1 MNFLE
6 EIANKWKEGCKSAT
20 LATLKVSQT
29 FDKNAFG
36 GKLQKSLAK
45 QHANMGEYKKA
56 IDYQTKAYEMAE
68 RKGDLEE
75 KGNACRRLGKLYFKT
90 GDYEISIHCCE
101 EYLKNASCDRK
112 KKARTKRILGLSY
125 QNLGQN
131 NAAIPH
137 LERCLELFE
146 GLKHETRNEKQ
157 ILKNDE
163 ERAEANGNLGI
174 AYRELREYEKA
185 EDKLKKCLEISKN
198 RGFSTLTQK
207 VFIELACVYKAWKHH
222 ESAIRYFHYSLRLA
236 IELQEKAEIAKAY
249 NHLADAYLS
258 QNQPRSAIYY
268 LKNASE
274 NCDRLT
280 LLTHVERLGRA
291 YLMNKQPKMAV
302 VCFEEYLS
310 DEANEA
316 DSLEKANVIIK
327 RGKSYAELD
336 RHKIAVAC
344 YWDGL
349 KMIKKFKE
357 KKIEIEAY
365 EGLGDSYYK
374 TKKYDDS
381 QKCYKEALKIS
392 DALDDKQLK
401 GRVLIKLGDIFRVQ
415 ENTEEA
421 VSCYFDARM
430 IAESI
435 GDKEMQADAYEGLGN
450 STSEYEQAI
459 ENHKKCLQLAIDLV
473 DRKRQQKAHENL
485 GNAYL
490 ATKKLSKACESYES
504 CYTIATFRKDI
515 AAVYRC
521 KRNMGDAYFEKK
533 DYENAILHHKICLET
548 ATQINYIPEKAEL
561 NRVLGCSYSKI
572 NQPKKALACYEKFLG
587 MPNEKMDDFKVATV
601 CLDAGKLCTES
612 GDVKSAIYLYLECL
626 NRAED
631 NLELKQEVYEQLGDA
646 FYKDSQ
652 YKNACK
658 YYSEIDQRCIQ
669 EPDRRSQINYKLG
682 KAEFCQK
689 DIPMAI
695 KYYYTALDF
704 AQDEKNKADI
714 FEALGEAFFLKK
726 DYDSAISCH
735 TQNLEF
741 ARRISDEKRLQIGYE
756 KLGDACSASGQW
768 ILAVKYYNQSCSEA
782 DEKDRMVKCERKL
795 GNAYYHVKSYK
806 KAIECLENANEK
818 SHLKEK
824 YDIIGHAYAKIGQYK
839 KAMKCFSE
847 DLIADQ
853 NDKLRQARTQGSIG
867 KLHIKTGEF
876 QNAIECHKKAVD
888 LIQQFVDSED
898 KTVEGKEAEAK
909 AYCDLGCA
917 YQANGQYDEAL
928 KFQMKSL
935 KLAENLKNK
944 SQQGR
949 AHKKIGNI
957 ESATGDYQQ
966 AIDSYYTCLDIV
978 KNMEKSTR
986 LRVSSKLGCTW
997 RSIGSHDNAVYHH
1010 KEQVNMADNLK
1021 EKAQALANLGTDY
1034 EVYGDYVQG
1043 LKYQEEYL
1051 TVAKEMD
1058 NDTEQG
1064 HAYVNIG
1071 KVHLAKGEYKE
1082 AIRKSE
1088 IAKKLGGKA
1097 YATIQYDLA
1106 NDRRCKEMKIVQIEA
1121 DSNIGMGHLG
1131 TGSYAMAVSFFRNQM
1146 KLAEEIGDKRRVG
1159 RANENLGNY
1168 YAAVGECDK
1177 AISSYNKSLE
1187 IAECVGDKSGIGRV
1201 KGCMGATFAEIG
1213 QYRNAVKCH
1222 QEEQKI
1228 AMYFGNKVRE
1238 GQALGNLGNAYV
1250 GLCDYQKAFKLLD
1263 ESKEIAEEYNVQD
1276 DEKRANRNLGNAF
1289 VATGQ
1294 HQKALSFLGKA
1305 LEISK
1310 QLGHKSAEGR
1320 IHESMGKAYYLSGK
1334 IEPSIEYSEKSL
1346 SIARSVGDRAGEGRA
1361 LGTLSNAYIEF
1372 GQNYQTA
1379 ISNLRDYLRIS
1390 KELSNEA
1397 DQGNALESM
1406 AAAFIE
1412 IGQIKKALGCCDEAL
1427 KIAKNLKDKAR
1438 EGRAY
1443 GNFGKLYT
1451 AIGDYERAIAN
1462 HREHLKIATELGDKT
1477 EMGKANGNLGNA
1489 YNANNKHEA
1498 AMVCHKKDRDIADDL
1513 NNDAQK
1519 ARAEGNMGNTY
1530 TYIGRFE
1537 KALNCHLKRLN
1548 IAEKLDDKPSLA
1560 KALLGLGVHYIKTDQ
1575 FEDAIEH
1582 LNRLDKISRPADL
1595 GNSELTAMAQ
1605 ELLGKCYQQIEVPK
1619 ACSYFAKS
1627 IINFQTIRDSLP
1639 DHDEFNIS
1647 MSNKFAHVHKL
1658 LLQSLLNIK
1667 EVKTALLV
1675 SDCGKAQA
1683 LHDLMWK
1690 MVKSDAGFSLKYFE
1704 HDPMEEIAKGLS
1716 SSDPERLF
1724 SQSLFR
1730 VISSNQTD
1738 TIISYAF
1745 GEDGDLHSWVISKG
1759 GVFYKSIKITN
1770 EPSMRSYLCKQIKN
1784 LNRQLNVTGAQVDTA
1799 QDGKK
1804 VRDFEARASNPL
1816 WLMSDDIESDQERLA
1831 DPCSPKYDH
1840 STTPRERGPST
1851 KSFPQKTAQNSCL
1864 RDLYAT
1870 LIQPI
1875 EEYLTGSKLLV
1886 VPEGPLFTLPFA
1898 ALLDSNGN
1906 HLCDKYS
1913 LQFIPSLHVLNSCL
1927 YPQPVEELG
1936 PALFVGNPA
1945 ISEAYLDGKCVHL
1958 DSLQFAEEEV
1968 TKCSNYFN
1976 AQPLVGQM
1984 ATKEKVLKEMKT
1996 ACVIHIAAHG
2006 NQNRAEIFL
2015 TPNEGNPHDT
2025 SSFLL
2030 TAEDII
2036 KTPLKARL
2044 VVLSS
2049 CYSGCGKISA
2059 EGVVGIARSFIGS
2072 GARAV
2077 LVALWAINDTTTKEF
2092 MIELYKK
2099 LINDKCSVCTALQ
2112 QTMVVLKRKYWEP
2125 RFWAQFQLFGENI
2138 VL

>member
-36 GKLQKSLAK
+36 GKLQKTLAK
-45 QHANMGEYKKA
+45 QHANTGEYEKA
-56 IDYQTKAYEMAE
+56 IDYQAKAYEIAE
-68 RKGDLEE
+68 RVGNVED

-90 GDYEISIHCCE
+90 GNYEISIHCCK

-112 KKARTKRILGLSY
+112 KKARTKRILGLCY
-125 QNLGQN
+125 QNIGQN
-131 NAAIPH
+131 NEAIPH

-146 GLKHETRNEKQ
+146 GLKNETRNEKQ
-157 ILKNDE
+157 ALKNDE

-174 AYRELREYEKA
+174 AYRELGEYEKA
-185 EDKLKKCLEISKN
+185 EDKFKKCLEISKK
-198 RGFSTLTQK
+198 RGFSTLTQQ

-222 ESAIRYFHYSLRLA
+222 ESAIKYFRYSLRLA
-236 IELQEKAEIAKAY
+236 RELEDKAEIAKAY
-249 NHLADAYLS
+249 NYLAEAYLS
-258 QNQPRSAIYY
+258 QNQPQSAISY
-268 LKNASE
+268 LQKACE

-280 LLTHVERLGRA
+280 LLTHIERLGRA
-291 YLMNKQPKMAV
+291 YLMNKQPKKAI
-302 VCFEEYLS
+302 VCFKEYLS

-316 DSLEKANVIIK
+316 DSLEKANVSIK
-327 RGKSYAELD
+327 MGKSYAELD
-336 RHKIAVAC
+336 QHKIAVTC
-344 YWDGL
+344 YRDGL
-349 KMIKKFKE
+349 EMIKKFKE
-357 KKIEIEAY
+357 KKIESEAY

-381 QKCYKEALKIS
+381 QKCYKEALDIS

-401 GRVLIKLGDIFRVQ
+401 GRVFIKLGDICRLQ
-415 ENTEEA
+415 NTEEA
-421 VSCYFDARM
+421 VPYYFDARV

-490 ATKKLSKACESYES
+490 ARKKLSKACESYES

-521 KRNMGDAYFEKK
+521 KRNMGDAYFEKE

-548 ATQINYIPEKAEL
+548 ATQINCISEKAEL
-561 NRVLGCSYSKI
+561 NRVLGCSYSKM

-587 MPNEKMDDFKVATV
+587 MLNEKMDDFKVARV
-601 CLDAGKLCTES
+601 CLDAGKLCIES
-612 GDVKSAIYLYLECL
+612 GDVKRAIDLYHECL
-626 NRAED
+626 GRVED
-631 NLELKQEVYEQLGDA
+631 NLELKQEVHEKLGDA
-646 FYKDSQ
+646 CYKNSQ
-652 YKNACK
+652 YEDACK
-658 YYSEIDQRCIQ
+658 NYGKIDQLRIQ
-669 EPDRRSQINYKLG
+669 ELDRRSQINYKIG

-689 DIPMAI
+689 HIQMAI
-695 KYYYTALDF
+695 QYYYAALDF

-714 FEALGEAFFLKK
+714 FEALGEAFFLNKE
-726 DYDSAISCH
+726 YENTISYH
-735 TQNLEF
+735 TLNLEF
-741 ARRISDEKRLQIGYE
+741 ARRISDEKRLQRGYE
-756 KLGDACSASGQW
+756 SLGDAYSATGQW
-768 ILAVKYYNQSCSEA
+768 FLAVKYYNQSCSEA

-818 SHLKEK
+818 SHLKEN
-824 YDIIGHAYAKIGQYK
+824 YDIIGHACVKIGQYK
-839 KAMKCFSE
+839 KAMKYFFE
-847 DLIADQ
+847 DLMTDE

-898 KTVEGKEAEAK
+898 KNAEGKEAEAE

-957 ESATGDYQQ
+957 HSVTGDYQQ
-966 AIDSYYTCLDIV
+966 AINSYYTCLDNV
-978 KNMEKSTR
+978 KNMEKSAR
-986 LRVSSKLGCTW
+986 LRVLSKLGCTW
-997 RSIGSHDNAVYHH
+997 RSIGRHGNAVYYH
-1010 KEQVNMADNLK
+1010 KEQVNIADNLK

-1043 LKYQEEYL
+1043 LKCQEKYL

-1058 NDTEQG
+1058 DDTEQG

-1071 KVHLAKGEYKE
+1071 KVHLARGEYKE

-1097 YATIQYDLA
+1097 YATIQHDMA
-1106 NDRRCKEMKIVQIEA
+1106 NDRRCKKMKTIQIEA
-1121 DSNIGMGHLG
+1121 DSNIGMGHIG
-1131 TGSYAMAVSFFRNQM
+1131 TGSYAKVLSFFRNQM

-1159 RANENLGNY
+1159 GANENLGNY
-1168 YAAVGECDK
+1168 YAAVGECNK

-1187 IAECVGDKSGIGRV
+1187 IAECVGDKGGIGRV

-1213 QYRNAVKCH
+1213 QYQDAVECH
-1222 QEEQKI
+1222 EEELKI
-1228 AMYFGNKVRE
+1228 AMDFGNKVRE

-1250 GLCDYQKAFKLLD
+1250 GLCEYQKAIELL
-1263 ESKEIAEEYNVQD
+1263 EKSKKIAEEYNVQA

-1305 LEISK
+1305 LRISE
-1310 QLGHKSAEGR
+1310 QLGHRAAEGR
-1320 IHESMGKAYYLSGK
+1320 IHERMAKAYYLSGK
-1334 IEPSIEYSEKSL
+1334 IEQSIESCGNSL
-1346 SIARSVGDRAGEGRA
+1346 FIARNVGDLAGEGRA

-1379 ISNLRDYLRIS
+1379 ISHLREYLRIS
-1390 KELSNEA
+1390 EELSNEA
-1397 DQGNALESM
+1397 DKGNALESM
-1406 AAAFIE
+1406 AAVFIE
-1412 IGQIKKALGCCDEAL
+1412 IGQIQKALGCCAEAL
-1427 KIAKNLKDKAR
+1427 IIAKNLKDKAR

-1451 AIGDYERAIAN
+1451 AIGDYEKAIAN
-1462 HREHLKIATELGDKT
+1462 HRDHLKIAAELGDKP
-1477 EMGKANGNLGNA
+1477 EVGKANGNLGNA
-1489 YNANNKHEA
+1489 YNANNKHEE

-1513 NNDAQK
+1513 NNNAQK

-1530 TYIGRFE
+1530 TYIGQFE

-1560 KALLGLGVHYIKTDQ
+1560 KALLGLGVHYIKTHQ
-1575 FEDAIEH
+1575 FEEAIEY

-1595 GNSELTAMAQ
+1595 DSSELTAMAQ
-1605 ELLGKCYQQIEVPK
+1605 ELLGKCYQQNEVSK

-1627 IINFQTIRDSLP
+1627 IINFQTIRDSLA

-1690 MVKSDAGFSLKYFE
+1690 MVKSGPGFSFRYFE
-1704 HDPMEEIAKGLS
+1704 HDPMEEIAKGVS
-1716 SSDPERLF
+1716 FGDSESLF
-1724 SQSLFR
+1724 NQSLFP
-1730 VISSNQTD
+1730 VINSNQAD

-1745 GEDGDLHSWVISKG
+1745 GEDGDLHSWVISERS
-1759 GVFYKSIKITN
+1759 VFHKSLKITN
-1770 EPSMRSYLCKQIKN
+1770 ETSMRSYLCKQIEN
-1784 LNRQLNVTGAQVDTA
+1784 LNRQLNVTGVQVDTS

-1816 WLMSDDIESDQERLA
+1816 WLMSDDIKSDQERLA
-1831 DPCSPKYDH
+1831 DPCSPEYDH
-1840 STTPRERGPST
+1840 RTTPQERGPST
-1851 KSFPQKTAQNSCL
+1851 KVFAQQTAQISCL
-1864 RDLYAT
+1864 QDLYAT

-1875 EEYLTGSKLLV
+1875 EEHFIGSKLLI

-1898 ALLDSNGN
+1898 ALLDSNRN

-1913 LQFIPSLHVLNSCL
+1913 LQFTPSLHVLNSCL
-1927 YPQPVEELG
+1927 STPPVKERG

-1945 ISEAYLDGKCVHL
+1945 ISEAYLDGQCVNL
-1958 DSLQFAEEEV
+1958 GSLQFAEEEV
-1968 TKCSNYFN
+1968 NKCSNYFN
-1976 AQPLVGQM
+1976 AQPLVRHM
-1984 ATKEKVLKEMKT
+1984 ATKEKVLNGMKT
-1996 ACVIHIAAHG
+1996 ASVIHIAAHG
-2006 NQNRAEIFL
+2006 NQSRAEIFL
-2015 TPNEGNPHDT
+2015 TPNEGDPHDT

-2030 TAEDII
+2030 TAEDIM

-2049 CYSGCGKISA
+2049 CYSGCGTICA

-2077 LVALWAINDTTTKEF
+2077 LVALWAINDSTTMEF
-2092 MIELYKK
+2092 MIELYKN
-2099 LINDKCSVCTALQ
+2099 LIDDKCSVCTALQ
-2112 QTMVVLKRKYWEP
+2112 QAMVALKRKYWEP

>member
-6 EIANKWKEGCKSAT
+6 GIADKWKEGCKNAT
-20 LATLKVSQT
+20 LATLKVTQT

-45 QHANMGEYKKA
+45 QHANTGEYEKA
-56 IDYQTKAYEMAE
+56 IDYQAKAYEIAE
-68 RKGDLEE
+68 QVGNLEE

-90 GDYEISIHCCE
+90 GDYEISIHCCK
-101 EYLKNASCDRK
+101 EYLKNSSCDRK
-112 KKARTKRILGLSY
+112 KEARTKRILGLSY
-125 QNLGQN
+125 QKLGQKN
-131 NAAIPH
+131 EAIPH
-137 LERCLELFE
+137 LEKCLELFE

-157 ILKNDE
+157 ALKNDK

-174 AYRELREYEKA
+174 AYRELGEFEKA
-185 EDKLKKCLEISKN
+185 EDKLKKCLEISKK
-198 RGFSTLTQK
+198 RGLSTLTQQ

-222 ESAIRYFHYSLRLA
+222 ESAIKYFRYSLRLA
-236 IELQEKAEIAKAY
+236 IELEEKAEIAKAY
-249 NHLADAYLS
+249 NYLAEAYLS
-258 QNQPRSAIYY
+258 QNQPQDAIYY
-268 LKNASE
+268 LKKACE

-291 YLMNKQPKMAV
+291 FLMNKQPEKAL

-327 RGKSYAELD
+327 RGKAYAELD
-336 RHKIAVAC
+336 RHKTAVTC
-344 YWDGL
+344 YRDGL
-349 KMIKKFKE
+349 EMIKKFKE
-357 KKIEIEAY
+357 KKIESEAY
-365 EGLGDSYYK
+365 EGLGDSYYE

-381 QKCYKEALKIS
+381 QKCYKEALEIS
-392 DALDDKQLK
+392 LALDDTQLK

-415 ENTEEA
+415 ENTQEA
-421 VSCYFDARM
+421 VRHYFDARM

-450 STSEYEQAI
+450 STSHEQAI
-459 ENHKKCLQLAIDLV
+459 DNHKKFLQLAKDLA
-473 DRKRQQKAHENL
+473 DKKRQQQAHENL

-490 ATKKLSKACESYES
+490 ARKKLSEACENYES
-504 CYTIATFRKDI
+504 CCTIATFRKDI

-521 KRNMGDAYFEKK
+521 KRYMGNAYFEKK

-548 ATQINYIPEKAEL
+548 ATQINYISEKAEL
-561 NRVLGCSYSKI
+561 NRVLGRSYSKL
-572 NQPKKALACYEKFLG
+572 NQPKDALACYEKFLG

-612 GDVKSAIYLYLECL
+612 GDVERAICLYHKCL
-626 NRAED
+626 DLVED
-631 NLELKQEVYEQLGDA
+631 NLELKQEVHEKLGDA
-646 FYKDSQ
+646 YYKNSQ
-652 YKNACK
+652 YKDACK
-658 YYSEIDQRCIQ
+658 YYGKID
-669 EPDRRSQINYKLG
+669 EPRIKELDRRSQINHKLG

-689 DIPMAI
+689 DIPKAI
-695 KYYYTALDF
+695 QYYHTALDF
-704 AQDEKNKADI
+704 AQDEKHKADI
-714 FEALGEAFFLKK
+714 FESLGEAYFLNKN
-726 DYDSAISCH
+726 YENTISYH
-735 TQNLEF
+735 SQNLEF
-741 ARRISDEKRLQIGYE
+741 AKRISDEKRLQRGYE
-756 KLGDACSASGQW
+756 RLGDAYSASGQW
-768 ILAVKYYNQSCSEA
+768 FLAVKYYNQSYSEA
-782 DEKDRMVKCERKL
+782 GETDRTVECERKL

-824 YDIIGHAYAKIGQYK
+824 YDIIGHACVKIGQYK
-839 KAMKCFSE
+839 KAMKYFFE

-853 NDKLRQARTQGSIG
+853 NDKLRQARNQGSIG
-867 KLHIKTGEF
+867 RLHIKTGEF
-876 QNAIECHKKAVD
+876 PDAIKCHKKAVD
-888 LIQQFVDSED
+888 LIKQFVDSVD
-898 KTVEGKEAEAK
+898 KNAEGKEAEAE

-928 KFQMKSL
+928 KFQIKSL
-935 KLAENLKNK
+935 KLSENLKNK

-949 AHKKIGNI
+949 AHKKIGNVK
-957 ESATGDYQQ
+957 SATGDYEQ
-966 AIDSYYTCLDIV
+966 AINSYYTCLDV
-978 KNMEKSTR
+978 LKNTEKSTR
-986 LRVSSKLGCTW
+986 MRVSSKLGCIW
-997 RSIGSHDNAVYHH
+997 RSIGGHDTAVNYHQ
-1010 KEQVNMADNLK
+1010 EQLNMADNLK
-1021 EKAQALANLGTDY
+1021 EKAKALANLGTDY
-1034 EVYGDYVQG
+1034 EVHGDYVQG

-1051 TVAKEMD
+1051 KVAKEMD

-1064 HAYVNIG
+1064 QAYVNIG
-1071 KVHLAKGEYKE
+1071 KVHLARGEYKE
-1082 AIRKSE
+1082 AMRKSE
-1088 IAKKLGGKA
+1088 IAKKLAGKA
-1097 YATIQYDLA
+1097 YATIQHDMA
-1106 NDRRCKEMKIVQIEA
+1106 NDRRCKEMKMIQIEA
-1121 DSNIGMGHLG
+1121 DSNIGMGHFR
-1131 TGSYAMAVSFFRNQM
+1131 TGSYVKAVSFFRNQM
-1146 KLAEEIGDKRRVG
+1146 KLAEEIGDKRREG

-1168 YAAVGECDK
+1168 YAAVGKCNK

-1187 IAECVGDKSGIGRV
+1187 IAERVGDKAGIGRV
-1201 KGCMGATFAEIG
+1201 KGCMGAAFAEIG
-1213 QYRNAVKCH
+1213 EYQNAVKYH
-1222 QEEQKI
+1222 EEEKEI
-1228 AMYFGNKVRE
+1228 AKEFGNKVRE
-1238 GQALGNLGNAYV
+1238 GQALGNLGNAKV
-1250 GLCDYQKAFKLLD
+1250 GLCEYEKAIESLEK
-1263 ESKEIAEEYNVQD
+1263 SKEIAEEYNVLA
-1276 DEKRANRNLGNAF
+1276 DEERANRNLGNAYA
-1289 VATGQ
+1289 ATGE

-1310 QLGHKSAEGR
+1310 QLGHKAAEGR
-1320 IHESMGKAYYLSGK
+1320 IHERMAKAYYLSGK
-1334 IEPSIEYSEKSL
+1334 IEPSIESSKKSL
-1346 SIARSVGDRAGEGRA
+1346 LIARYVGDRAGEGRA
-1361 LGTLSNAYIEF
+1361 LGTFSNAYIEF

-1379 ISNLRDYLRIS
+1379 ISQLREYLRIS
-1390 KELSNEA
+1390 EELSNEA
-1397 DQGNALESM
+1397 DKGNALESM

-1427 KIAKNLKDKAR
+1427 GIAKKLEDKAR

-1451 AIGDYERAIAN
+1451 AIGDYEKAIEN
-1462 HREHLKIATELGDKT
+1462 HREHLSIATELGDKA
-1477 EMGKANGNLGNA
+1477 EIGKANGNLGNA
-1489 YNANNKHEA
+1489 YNASNKHEE
-1498 AMVCHKKDRDIADDL
+1498 AMACHEKDRDIADYL

-1530 TYIGRFE
+1530 THIGQLER
-1537 KALNCHLKRLN
+1537 ALKCHLERLN
-1548 IAEKLDDKPSLA
+1548 IAKKLNDKPSLA
-1560 KALLGLGVHYIKTDQ
+1560 KAFLGLAEHCIKTNK
-1575 FEDAIEH
+1575 FGKAIEH
-1582 LNRLDKISRPADL
+1582 LNRLDEISRPTDL
-1595 GNSELTAMAQ
+1595 GSCELTAMAQ
-1605 ELLGKCYQQIEVPK
+1605 ELLGKCYQQNEVPK

-1627 IINFQTIRDSLP
+1627 IINFQMIRDSLA

-1690 MVKSDAGFSLKYFE
+1690 MVKSGPGFSSKYFE

-1716 SSDPERLF
+1716 SGDSERLF
-1724 SQSLFR
+1724 NQSLS
-1730 VISSNQTD
+1730 VNSNQAD

-1745 GEDGDLHSWVISKG
+1745 GEDGDLHSWVISERS
-1759 GVFYKSIKITN
+1759 VFYKSLKIPNQT
-1770 EPSMRSYLCKQIKN
+1770 SMRSYLCKQIEN
-1784 LNRQLNVTGAQVDTA
+1784 LNRQLNETGAQVHTS
-1799 QDGKK
+1799 QGGKK

-1816 WLMSDDIESDQERLA
+1816 WLMSDDIKSDQEQLA
-1831 DPCSPKYDH
+1831 YPCSPEYDH

-1851 KSFPQKTAQNSCL
+1851 KSSARKADQNFCL
-1864 RDLYAT
+1864 KDFYAK

-1875 EEYLTGSKLLV
+1875 EEHFTGSKLLI

-1898 ALLDSNGN
+1898 ALLDSNGKY
-1906 HLCDKYS
+1906 LCDKFS
-1913 LQFIPSLHVLNSCL
+1913 LQFTPSLHVLNSCL
-1927 YPQPVEELG
+1927 STPRAEEHG
-1936 PALFVGNPA
+1936 PALFVGNPE
-1945 ISEAYLDGKCVHL
+1945 IREAYLDGKCVKL
-1958 DSLQFAEEEV
+1958 GSLQFAEEEV

-1976 AQPLVGQM
+1976 AQPLVGHM
-1984 ATKEKVLKEMKT
+1984 ATKKRVLNGMKT
-1996 ACVIHIAAHG
+1996 ASVIHIAAHG

-2015 TPNEGNPHDT
+2015 TPNEGDPHDI

-2030 TAEDII
+2030 TAEDIM

-2049 CYSGCGKISA
+2049 CYSGCGEISA

-2077 LVALWAINDTTTKEF
+2077 LVALWAINDTTTMEF

-2099 LINDKCSVCTALQ
+2099 LIEDKCPVCIALQ
-2112 QTMVVLKRKYWEP
+2112 QTMVALKRKHWGP